1 MNTNECHEEEEEEEE
16 EEEFDSSIV
25 IYEGEELLSHHWD
38 SGGPGAGAGVDTLY
52 EYKGKY
58 YVSHDAGI
66 DKFDDPMEAIFHHDL
81 LGDTDATTSIQIS
94 PKLKKMMEGTKDG

>member
-1 MNTNECHEEEEEEEE
+1 MNTKECQEEEE

-25 IYEGEELLSHHWD
+25 SSEGEELLSHHWD